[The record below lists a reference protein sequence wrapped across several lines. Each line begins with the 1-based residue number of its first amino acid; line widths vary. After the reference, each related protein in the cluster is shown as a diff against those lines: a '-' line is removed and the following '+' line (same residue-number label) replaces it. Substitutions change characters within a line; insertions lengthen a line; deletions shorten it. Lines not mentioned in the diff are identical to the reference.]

1 MDVRQIRYAAV
12 QERLN
17 GLIAGEMADAVKTGD
32 EDRAYDLVCIA
43 AHALALAIGMAKNC
57 DPYFVE
63 DAIMAVNQD
72 LSFAIDDTEGLAWP
86 AVFVASEGGR
96 S

>member
-1 MDVRQIRYAAV
+1 MDVRQRRYAAV

-17 GLIAGEMADAVKTGD
+17 GLIAGEMAEAVKTGD

-43 AHALALAIGMAKNC
+43 ATALALAIGMAKNC

-63 DAIMAVNQD
+63 DAIMAANQD
-72 LSFAIDDTEGLAWP
+72 LSFEIDDTEALVWP
-86 AVFVASEGGR
+86 EKFVSSEGGR